1 VTAREQQEAPLR
13 ILISAQIEIAS
24 EKREQT
30 LRDARPFI
38 EAALAEPGCVHY
50 DWSIDVNRPTRI
62 NVFEEWE
69 SEAALQAHFDAEP
82 YRAMRAHLR
91 AAGTTSSVAR
101 KYRCDLKESVYD
113 ENLVPQAAFAG
124 QRS

>member
-1 VTAREQQEAPLR
+1 MR

-24 EKREQT
+24 EKRERA
-30 LRDARPFI
+30 LREARPLI
-38 EAALAEPGCVHY
+38 EAALGEPGCIHY
-50 DWSIDVNRPTRI
+50 DWSIDVNSPTRI

-82 YRAMRAHLR
+82 YKAMRAHLR

-101 KYRCDLKESVYD
+101 KYRCDLKEPVYD
-113 ENLVPQAAFAG
+113 ENLVPQAGFTGAG
-124 QRS
+124 A